1 MNYHFST
8 DLQQSGQACAAPRAP
23 ALRSADGQSVSKKL
37 EQFCMAGRGRPNIV
51 EEGLVPT
58 PHLVHFQ
65 GRTELQKWL
74 KLGVVDF
81 AETLR
86 GFGEAT
92 VRVREAGC
100 TASEG
105 FDKYAITYERCWY
118 LDRKKDQCDCAW
130 LLVYS
135 LRPKVIHCGTPC
147 TKMCQIGERTIDE
160 STEAQ
165 NEFTLNVAEH
175 QEAEGLGA
183 SIETPKGSLLF
194 EQKKYKEK
202 FGSLEEPKP
211 GWLFYRPE
219 GVSSM

>member
-8 DLQQSGQACAAPRAP
+8 DWQQSDRACAALQAP
-23 ALRSADGQSVSKKL
+23 ILRSADGQSVSKKL
-37 EQFCMAGRGRPNIV
+37 EQFCMAGRGRPCVI
-51 EEGLVPT
+51 EEGSSPT

-81 AETLR
+81 AEIFR

-118 LDRKKDQCDCAW
+118 LDREKDQCDCAW

-135 LRPKVIHCGTPC
+135 LRLNVIHCGTPC
-147 TKMCQIGERTIDE
+147 TKMCQIGERTLDE
-160 STEAQ
+160 ATEAH
-165 NEFTLNVAEH
+165 NEFTYKVAEH
-175 QEAEGLGA
+175 QEAESLG
-183 SIETPKGSLLF
+183 
-194 EQKKYKEK
+194 
-202 FGSLEEPKP
+202 
-211 GWLFYRPE
+211 
-219 GVSSM
+219 GVH